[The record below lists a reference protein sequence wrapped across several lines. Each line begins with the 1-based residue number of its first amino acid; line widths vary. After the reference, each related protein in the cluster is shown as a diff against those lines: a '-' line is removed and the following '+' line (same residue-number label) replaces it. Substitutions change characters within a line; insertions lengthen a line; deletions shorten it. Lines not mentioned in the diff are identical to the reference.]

1 MPLACAV
8 PHLNVIK
15 SLKKYK
21 DLYQAIFEGS
31 EVAYLLVA
39 AAILEAN
46 ASAAKMWG
54 RPKGE
59 IVGRSIADFAP
70 DSQPNGRPS
79 AEAAAEMLAE
89 ARAGKSNSI
98 YWQSL
103 GPDDQLIDCE
113 VQFRGLDLAKGNQ
126 VVLVTMRQVTDFLR
140 LASELAQSEAKYNQ
154 LDETARR
161 DERMV
166 KSLLSVSGDP
176 IIIYDGAGNCSFIN
190 KAFSVTF
197 GWSLEKFMAG
207 GIDFVPPHEAA
218 SEKTLWREMKAG
230 RKVVGLETKR
240 LAQDGKEV
248 PVTISAA
255 SVSNER
261 GEPAETLMI
270 FRDITA
276 QHQAAEALQKAY
288 ELQKELAE
296 RDALTGLLNH
306 RRLNEELNK
315 EVERAR
321 RHSTTLSL
329 IMMDLDNFKQ
339 LNDTYGHL
347 VGDQA
352 LRLVSQSLMRTCRVI
367 DIVGRYGGDE
377 FLVILPGTDAG
388 GAKLLAERITE
399 DLSLRTLEGAG
410 QNHQTVSASLG
421 LSTFPYDAGS
431 PTILLD
437 MADKAMYRSK
447 VAPGHNVI
455 SWGEGSEIV
464 VEKPDSFEAVLKL
477 VATMERRDHYTR
489 RHSEKVAE
497 YARRLGNA
505 LELEAEAMERLNQAA
520 LVHDVGN
527 IYIPEEILLK
537 ADSLTEEE
545 FEVLRQHPVYTHN
558 LLKNLPGLHH
568 DVLLAALHHHEHWQG
583 SGYPHRLK
591 AENIPYLTRI
601 LTVADTTAALS
612 MARPYRQAFRLDEIH
627 RELESMAGKALDPD
641 LVPAFLKV
649 FVAF

>member
-1 MPLACAV
+1 M
-8 PHLNVIK
+8 
-15 SLKKYK
+15 KKHK
-21 DLYQAIFEGS
+21 DLYKAIFESSG
-31 EVAYLLVA
+31 VAYLLVN

-46 ASAAKMWG
+46 ASAAEMWG
-54 RPKGE
+54 RPKE
-59 IVGRSIADFAP
+59 AIVGQSLADFAP
-70 DSQPNGRPS
+70 ASQPNGRPS

-113 VQFRGLDLAKGNQ
+113 VQFRGLDLAKGKQ

-140 LASELAQSEAKYNQ
+140 LAGELAHSEAKYNQ

-176 IIIYDGAGNCSFIN
+176 IVIYDGAGNCSFVN
-190 KAFSVTF
+190 KAFSATF

-207 GIDFVPPHEAA
+207 GIDFVPPPEAA
-218 SEKTLWREMKAG
+218 SKKTLWREIKAG
-230 RKVVGLETKR
+230 RKVVGLETRR
-240 LAQDGKEV
+240 LAQDGKEI

-255 SVSNER
+255 SISNER

-315 EVERAR
+315 EMERAR
-321 RHSTTLSL
+321 RQNTTLSL
-329 IMMDLDNFKQ
+329 VMMDLDNFKQ

-352 LRLVSQSLMRTCRVI
+352 LRLVSQSLMQTCRVI
-367 DIVGRYGGDE
+367 DVVGRYGGDE
-377 FLVILPGTDAG
+377 FLIILPGTDAE

-464 VEKPDSFEAVLKL
+464 VEKPSSFEAVLKL
-477 VATMERRDHYTR
+477 VATMDRRDHYTR

-497 YARRLGNA
+497 YARRLGSA
-505 LELEAEAMERLNQAA
+505 LGLEAEVMERLNQAA
-520 LVHDVGN
+520 LVHDAGN

-537 ADSLTEEE
+537 ADFLTEEE
-545 FEVLRQHPVYTHN
+545 FETLRQHPIYTHN

-568 DVLLAALHHHEHWQG
+568 DVLLAALHHHEHWDG
-583 SGYPHRLK
+583 GGYPHRLK
-591 AENIPYLTRI
+591 AKNIPYLARI

-612 MARPYRQAFRLDEIH
+612 MVRPYRQAFRLDEIH
-627 RELESMAGKALDPD
+627 RELEIMAGKALDPD